1 MVCII
6 QRKNILKL
14 VISNVYAVDSVRELG
29 QSRTACR
36 WTVWCWIWICLYRTE
51 YCTLSGVFNTML
63 PEISIVQRFKI
74 EDFTAYRACSHMK
87 YTSMFNMK
95 SAAPQLDSIRQKI
108 QYSYT

>member
-1 MVCII
+1 
-6 QRKNILKL
+6 
-14 VISNVYAVDSVRELG
+14 
-29 QSRTACR
+29 
-36 WTVWCWIWICLYRTE
+36 
-51 YCTLSGVFNTML
+51 ML